1 MSEIEIS
8 GSGSGV
14 EGDEMRIKDL
24 IKEDLINNITKFI
37 NELDLCFD
45 YISQDT
51 LSKLKVFCNDIK
63 NDEKLKSFSEN
74 AILILDKN
82 KENITFIVTTKGKL
96 KGLHFDFLNH
106 LILFDD
112 ILNFSVFKDENK
124 NTKKTIVNYLNNIYM
139 SLVILE
145 KGINEAERNFK
156 NIVSFL
162 KIKMQDIEEKEEKE
176 KEKEEN
182 TQKKII
188 QKEILDDTY
197 NNLNEKFKNFD
208 LFGNKDATFNLQS
221 ITEDLKQTADGL
233 VDLDR
238 GLNFFNPQNNGEDF
252 NIPNNQFG
260 NVIKTLIQ
268 NKEIMSIASELTN
281 DIQKENIDPLS
292 LLTSMISGKQDSNLQ
307 NLIKNISTKLDDKI
321 NSGKINKEELEK
333 DAEVLLKNFKMP
345 KDEPVD

>member
-1 MSEIEIS
+1 
-8 GSGSGV
+8 
-14 EGDEMRIKDL
+14 
-24 IKEDLINNITKFI
+24 
-37 NELDLCFD
+37 
-45 YISQDT
+45 
-51 LSKLKVFCNDIK
+51 
-63 NDEKLKSFSEN
+63 
-74 AILILDKN
+74 
-82 KENITFIVTTKGKL
+82 
-96 KGLHFDFLNH
+96 
-106 LILFDD
+106 
-112 ILNFSVFKDENK
+112 
-124 NTKKTIVNYLNNIYM
+124 M

>member
-1 MSEIEIS
+1 MYLLALEIEK
-8 GSGSGV
+8 
-14 EGDEMRIKDL
+14 MK
-24 IKEDLINNITKFI
+24 
-37 NELDLCFD
+37 
-45 YISQDT
+45 
-51 LSKLKVFCNDIK
+51 
-63 NDEKLKSFSEN
+63 
-74 AILILDKN
+74 
-82 KENITFIVTTKGKL
+82 
-96 KGLHFDFLNH
+96 

-112 ILNFSVFKDENK
+112 ILNFNVFKDENK

-221 ITEDLKQTADGL
+221 ITEDLKQTTESKII
-233 VDLDR
+233 R
-238 GLNFFNPQNNGEDF
+238 
-252 NIPNNQFG
+252 I
-260 NVIKTLIQ
+260 IK
-268 NKEIMSIASELTN
+268 KA
-281 DIQKENIDPLS
+281 
-292 LLTSMISGKQDSNLQ
+292 
-307 NLIKNISTKLDDKI
+307 
-321 NSGKINKEELEK
+321 
-333 DAEVLLKNFKMP
+333 VL
-345 KDEPVD
+345 

>member
-37 NELDLCFD
+37 NELELCFD

-124 NTKKTIVNYLNNIYM
+124 NTKKTIVNYLNNICLY
-139 SLVILE
+139 
-145 KGINEAERNFK
+145 
-156 NIVSFL
+156 
-162 KIKMQDIEEKEEKE
+162 
-176 KEKEEN
+176 
-182 TQKKII
+182 
-188 QKEILDDTY
+188 Y
-197 NNLNEKFKNFD
+197 
-208 LFGNKDATFNLQS
+208 
-221 ITEDLKQTADGL
+221 
-233 VDLDR
+233 
-238 GLNFFNPQNNGEDF
+238 
-252 NIPNNQFG
+252 
-260 NVIKTLIQ
+260 LIQ
-268 NKEIMSIASELTN
+268 HNLYLIQVHEIQLYLWVQQYLI
-281 DIQKENIDPLS
+281 
-292 LLTSMISGKQDSNLQ
+292 LLRI
-307 NLIKNISTKLDDKI
+307 
-321 NSGKINKEELEK
+321 
-333 DAEVLLKNFKMP
+333 
-345 KDEPVD
+345 